1 MSNPVALT
9 GMAASTMKG
18 PLRILLTGVL
28 LSAGCAGPLPL
39 VTMHSHDPADPAA
52 AATPFETP
60 RNLLAL
66 GVETATQ
73 PEEVAPVHQH
83 AGDPGTP
90 LYVCPMHPEVTAG
103 VPGRC
108 PDCGMDLKITAAE
121 PVAPLYVCPMHPEVT
136 AGAPGRCPDCG
147 MNLKIKEA
155 R

>member
-9 GMAASTMKG
+9 GVAASTMKG

-103 VPGRC
+103 
-108 PDCGMDLKITAAE
+108 
-121 PVAPLYVCPMHPEVT
+121 
-136 AGAPGRCPDCG
+136 APGRCPDCG